1 MCESASYHIP
11 SQVQFSEMIIEKV
24 VRKIKSIFP
33 KNENEVRMVKFI
45 GRFQY
50 LSMKDIEYFFNDTYY
65 PKRIRNLIQKNI
77 IRKYNK
83 YLVLAEN
90 GYNFMKVIGQK
101 TIPLRY
107 DKKYTDRLK
116 FISHLAAMYNKNK
129 YIEFIPSIEI
139 KGKNKFT
146 ETSRKYIG
154 ILKIFGTNYL
164 TYHISKEHTTKYIN
178 SVIYDL
184 QKETQ
189 YKNIVVLV
197 DEIKRIELRNF
208 IFGFNSLIVCEDT
221 DEDLQKLKYIQQIN
235 WPKIVQTLFKDVH
248 ISEYNFC
255 DYTNNKDKYIA
266 TFYMLDTEKINRI
279 NVFLENNKNK
289 QVDIICKESIIRSLG
304 QELPLA
310 NYNIVNLSDFIDK
323 DIRIYE

>member
-1 MCESASYHIP
+1 
-11 SQVQFSEMIIEKV
+11 
-24 VRKIKSIFP
+24 
-33 KNENEVRMVKFI
+33 
-45 GRFQY
+45 
-50 LSMKDIEYFFNDTYY
+50 
-65 PKRIRNLIQKNI
+65 
-77 IRKYNK
+77 
-83 YLVLAEN
+83 
-90 GYNFMKVIGQK
+90 MKVIGQK